1 MKQVYLRGYINW
13 DSKDYTFNYENNRL
27 TLIQVESTQTF
38 FSEYKY
44 VDYFEGFTV
53 NGFDVIFF
61 INSDIYYKDGCFI
74 CSPRCV
80 LISQNQNYK
89 LSEMKFDSFRMCGN
103 VLNRFY
109 SNHRLIQFEKEKYEK
124 VENEYFSFKDI
135 SEATSAES
143 VTVNDINTIFEL
155 SIIKPGWQDDGSITF
170 GNYDTML
177 RVKFDSVRDY
187 KEVVKVLGEIETFF
201 RFCLSRNA
209 VSFDS
214 IYIENKNE
222 QNEYYKTVEIFIPY
236 MLENKFN
243 KEMLTYD
250 LFEGHLTEIFKC
262 LKESD
267 YVFSIIPDNN
277 EEFENIS
284 NKDYCAMFS
293 CFQSIY
299 QYTQNNKI
307 DELTEKEKKLEEVK
321 KEIIPILSE
330 IEQSYKGIDAV
341 KRNYIKRFI
350 HIIDVANM
358 KLEKCI
364 ANEIDEN
371 GYVIDTLYYKLRDE
385 INQKGIE
392 NSISEAINNRD
403 DITHNRTVN
412 LSMTSI
418 GIYKI
423 ISKLNYIMLLKYIGV
438 ENKKIE
444 NMVKRLSIRDVL

>member
-1 MKQVYLRGYINW
+1 MKQAYLRGYVNW
-13 DSKDYTFNYENNRL
+13 DSKGYTFNYENNRL
-27 TLIQVESTQTF
+27 TLIQVENTQTI

-53 NGFDVIFF
+53 DGFDVIFY
-61 INSDIYYKDGCFI
+61 INSDVYYKDGCFI

-80 LISQNQNYK
+80 LISQNQDYR

-124 VENEYFSFKDI
+124 DEKEYFCFKDQL
-135 SEATSAES
+135 EATSEEA
-143 VTVNDINTIFEL
+143 VTLNDISTIFEL

-170 GNYDTML
+170 ENYDTML
-177 RVKFDSVRDY
+177 RVKFDSGRDY
-187 KEVVKVLGEIETFF
+187 KEVIKVLEQIETFF

-222 QNEYYKTVEIFIPY
+222 QNKYYKSVEIVIPY
-236 MLENKFN
+236 MIENKFN
-243 KEMLTYD
+243 KEMLTYE

-277 EEFENIS
+277 EEFESIS

-299 QYTQNNKI
+299 QYTQDNEIN
-307 DELTEKEKKLEEVK
+307 ELTEKEK
-321 KEIIPILSE
+321 SW
-330 IEQSYKGIDAV
+330 
-341 KRNYIKRFI
+341 R
-350 HIIDVANM
+350 
-358 KLEKCI
+358 
-364 ANEIDEN
+364 
-371 GYVIDTLYYKLRDE
+371 
-385 INQKGIE
+385 
-392 NSISEAINNRD
+392 
-403 DITHNRTVN
+403 
-412 LSMTSI
+412 
-418 GIYKI
+418 
-423 ISKLNYIMLLKYIGV
+423 KLN
-438 ENKKIE
+438 
-444 NMVKRLSIRDVL
+444 KR